1 MPSAIVRMQRI
12 SGEYLVC
19 SWQDTEIVRVRVVEG
34 TPLPAP
40 GSIIR
45 IWYPRLGAHR
55 RPVYA
60 TYRGDNIADAVQ
72 TILEHLLGMT

>member
-1 MPSAIVRMQRI
+1 MPSAIVTVQRVV
-12 SGEYLVC
+12 SGNILVC
-19 SWQDTEIVRVRVVEG
+19 IWRNKQLRVRVIDG

-45 IWYPRLGAHR
+45 IWYMRLGAHG

-60 TYRGDNIADAVQ
+60 TYRGDNVAAAVQ
-72 TILEHLLGMT
+72 TILEHLLGL